1 MGLAVTTVVSTMD
14 RFSTNPIVSGG
25 CLEEKRRQFSSAMAV
40 ASAIARE
47 FRRQIVIDDPFQHV
61 FLLEFSTIIRVF
73 QYSSL
78 VSSHYGLLLLS
89 FSERHRGQT
98 RCEGE

>member
-1 MGLAVTTVVSTMD
+1 MYPMVDQKRGLQLLGEFKNPWALAAVSTMD

-47 FRRQIVIDDPFQHV
+47 FGGR
-61 FLLEFSTIIRVF
+61 L
-73 QYSSL
+73 
-78 VSSHYGLLLLS
+78 
-89 FSERHRGQT
+89 
-98 RCEGE
+98 